1 MAQALFLVPN
11 VLLLAVALGRG
22 WVLFAVSPPVIG
34 VVGPPFLRA
43 VQANLPVFGICRDFP
58 AVIIGATLP
67 LARRFAAYQLP
78 WLIFRWLEGSF
89 TVAAMPFDH
98 TDGCRIWATQLSR
111 WEI

>member
-1 MAQALFLVPN
+1 MAQTLFLVPN
-11 VLLLAVALGRG
+11 VLQLAVALDCG
-22 WVLFAVSPPVIG
+22 WVLLAVPPPVIG

-43 VQANLPVFGICRDFP
+43 VQAHLAVFRVCRKFL

-89 TVAAMPFDH
+89 TVAALPFDH
-98 TDGCRIWATQLSR
+98 TAGCRT
-111 WEI
+111 